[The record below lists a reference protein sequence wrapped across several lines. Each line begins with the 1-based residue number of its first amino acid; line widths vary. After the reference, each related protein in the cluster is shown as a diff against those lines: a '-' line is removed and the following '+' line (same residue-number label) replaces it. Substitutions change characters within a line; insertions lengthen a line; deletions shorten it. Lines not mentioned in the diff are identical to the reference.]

1 MHRSIVVV
9 LFALTSCAPAFD
21 LPRAAERS
29 TGESARVCAALTEA
43 SLYNTRIELAQW
55 QAPQALPADAHSSLT
70 GSTAQNQQVDAHCL
84 VRGVIN
90 PRTGVDGKPYG
101 IRFELRLPAAWNDKF
116 LFQGGGGTNGFLA
129 PALGSIPSQG
139 STATPALM
147 RGYAVVSQDGGHDG
161 TDTSF
166 ARDQQ
171 ARLDYAYASTGQVT
185 AIAKQLIRHFYG
197 EAARKTYF
205 MGCSNGGREA
215 MMAAQRYPTEFD
227 GIVAGN
233 PGFRLT
239 WAGVGEA
246 WDSRQ
251 FMRVAP
257 TNAQGKKIVANAFTQ
272 TELDLVS
279 RAILARCDARDGLA
293 DGLVNAWEQCDFQ
306 PAQLQCRA
314 GQSQD
319 CLPKEKV
326 EVLKAVFDG
335 AKNSRN
341 QNLYASFPWD
351 AGINSAGWRK
361 WKLGSS
367 QTAQPDA
374 INFTMGAA
382 SLRDYFMTPGA
393 SGFDVLRFD
402 FDRDVE
408 KVRQTAAIH
417 DADATFLTTFTAR
430 GGKLIIFQGI
440 SDPVF
445 SAHDIRDW
453 YRRLQQDMGSATPG
467 FARLFMVPGMTHC
480 GGGAG
485 LEDFDP
491 LTALEQWTDQGVA
504 PDRIVATGTLP
515 GDTRPRSQPLC
526 PYPQIAVY
534 GGGDERAA
542 GSFQCRKKE
551 LLISDGTSHM
561 DLYGGAGREAVLGKI
576 TPFFK
581 ATL

>member
-1 MHRSIVVV
+1 MRNFILMPFIMVAC
-9 LFALTSCAPAFD
+9 ALASGPAW
-21 LPRAAERS
+21 AAERPS
-29 TGESARVCAALTEA
+29 GESARACAALTEV
-43 SLYNTRIELAQW
+43 SLHNTRIDQAQW
-55 QAPQALPADAHSSLT
+55 QTAQALLADAHSGLT
-70 GSTAQNQQVDAHCL
+70 GSTVQNQQVGAHCL

-90 PRTGVDGKPYG
+90 PRTGVDGEPYG
-101 IRFELRLPAAWNDKF
+101 IRFELRLPVAWNDKF

-139 STATPALM
+139 STATPALL

-161 TDTSF
+161 TDTRF

-185 AIAKQLIRHFYG
+185 AVAKQLLQHFYG
-197 EAARKTYF
+197 EAARKSYF

-246 WDSRQ
+246 WDSQQ

-257 TNAQGKKIVANAFTQ
+257 TNAQGEKIVANAFTQ
-272 TELDLVS
+272 AELDLVS

-306 PAQLQCRA
+306 AAQLQCRD
-314 GQSQD
+314 GQRQD
-319 CLPKEKV
+319 CLPVEKV
-326 EVLKAVFDG
+326 QVLQAVFDG
-335 AKNSRN
+335 ANNSRGEN
-341 QNLYASFPWD
+341 VYASWPWD
-351 AGINSAGWRK
+351 AGINTAGWRT
-361 WKLGSS
+361 WKLGAS
-367 QTAQPDA
+367 QTAQPNA

-382 SLRDYFMTPGA
+382 SLRDYFLTPGDSA
-393 SGFDVLRFD
+393 FDVLRFD
-402 FDRDVE
+402 FDRDID

-430 GGKLIIFQGI
+430 GGKLIIFQGV

-453 YRRLQQDMGSATPG
+453 YRKLQRDMGGATPG
-467 FARLFMVPGMTHC
+467 FARLFMIPGMTHC
-480 GGGAG
+480 GGGAA

-491 LTALEQWTDQGVA
+491 LTALERWTDQGVA
-504 PDRIVATGTLP
+504 PERIIATGTLR

-526 PYPQIAVY
+526 PYPQMAVY
-534 GGGDERAA
+534 RGGDERAA
-542 GSFQCRKKE
+542 ESFQCR
-551 LLISDGTSHM
+551 
-561 DLYGGAGREAVLGKI
+561 
-576 TPFFK
+576 
-581 ATL
+581 